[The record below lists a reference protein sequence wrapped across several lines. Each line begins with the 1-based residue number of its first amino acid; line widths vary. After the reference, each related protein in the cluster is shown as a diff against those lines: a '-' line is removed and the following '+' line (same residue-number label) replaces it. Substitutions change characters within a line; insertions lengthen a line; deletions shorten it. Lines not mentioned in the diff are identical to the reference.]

1 MKKNNDNMKINLQTL
16 RFKASD
22 HLTHFVEEKVGK
34 LARFDDSIISAEVVL
49 SEDGN
54 SVDNK
59 HCDIRLVVPGNDDF
73 VKRKAVSFEEA
84 ISECVDTLQK
94 MLSAKKR

>member
-1 MKKNNDNMKINLQTL
+1 MKINLQTL
-16 RFKASD
+16 HFKASSALGD
-22 HLTHFVEEKVGK
+22 FVEDKVSK

-49 SEDGN
+49 TLDGN

-73 VKRKAVSFEEA
+73 VKRSAVSFEEA
-84 ISECVDTLQK
+84 IADCVDTLQK
-94 MLSAKKR
+94 ILTEKKR